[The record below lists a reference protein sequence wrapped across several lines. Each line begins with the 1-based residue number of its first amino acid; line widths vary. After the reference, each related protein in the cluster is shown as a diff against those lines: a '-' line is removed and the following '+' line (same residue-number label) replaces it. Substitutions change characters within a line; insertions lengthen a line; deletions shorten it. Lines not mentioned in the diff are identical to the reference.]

1 MRETFSLAW
10 RVTMR
15 HWDVYRQNFVANI
28 SPTLSDPLF
37 IILALGIGL
46 GAYITDIDGRSYL
59 VFLAPGL
66 AISTALWS
74 AFFETSYGFFIRHT
88 YEHVYQ
94 AMMTTPIGPREIILG
109 EYLWVGLKGAG
120 MSLGV
125 TIVLLVFRL
134 GDPLFAWTIP
144 LIGFVVALSCGAIGL
159 IASSFVRNINQFQ
172 TVYAILINPLFFF
185 SGIFFPLDQV
195 PRVIQVI
202 CFASPL
208 YHGVRIGQ
216 AALWN
221 DGFGAALLLHG
232 PFLLLL
238 TALLCPIGWMRIF
251 PKLYR

>member
-15 HWDVYRQNFVANI
+15 HWDVYRQNLVANI

-46 GAYITDIDGRSYL
+46 GAYVSDIDGRTYL

-66 AISTALWS
+66 AVSTALWS

-125 TIVLLVFRL
+125 TLVLLVFRL

-144 LIGFVVALSCGAIGL
+144 LIGFVVALACGAIGL

-195 PRVIQVI
+195 PRFIQAI
-202 CFASPL
+202 CFTSPL
-208 YHGVRIGQ
+208 YHGVRLGQ

-221 DGFGAALLLHG
+221 EGFGAALLLHL
-232 PFLLLL
+232 PLLLLL
-238 TALLCPIGWMRIF
+238 TALLCPIGWIRIF

>member
-1 MRETFSLAW
+1 MLEAFSLAW

-15 HWDVYRQNFVANI
+15 HWEVYRQNLVANL

-46 GAYITDIDGRSYL
+46 GAYVSDIDGRTYL

-66 AISTALWS
+66 AVSTALWS

-125 TIVLLVFRL
+125 TLVLLVFRL

-144 LIGFVVALSCGAIGL
+144 LIGFVVALACGAIGL

-195 PRVIQVI
+195 PRFIQVI

-208 YHGVRIGQ
+208 YHGVRLGQ

-221 DGFGAALLLHG
+221 DGFGAALLLHL

-238 TALLCPIGWMRIF
+238 TALLCPIGWIRIF